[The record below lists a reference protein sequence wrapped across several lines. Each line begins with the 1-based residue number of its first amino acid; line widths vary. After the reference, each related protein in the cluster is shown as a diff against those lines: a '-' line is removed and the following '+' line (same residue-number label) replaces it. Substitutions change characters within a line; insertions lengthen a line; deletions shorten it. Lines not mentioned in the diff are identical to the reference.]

1 MDQLVAFYV
10 PTESPA
16 ARGHSLRA
24 ALAERLPPYMVP
36 ARFEALAAMPRLT
49 SAR

>member
-10 PTESPA
+10 PNGPA
-16 ARGHSLRA
+16 ARHALRA